1 MTKAE
6 ILKQSTFGKRVAE
19 EEIDALGEYFVRT
32 SLYERILAGHVDV
45 IYGAKGSGKSAIYFS
60 LLKADNELFGSGILV
75 KSGENPRGTPAFKD
89 LVSDPP
95 ATEEEFRGL
104 WKLYCLSL
112 IGVVLRDFK
121 VAGDEA
127 GKVITYLET
136 AELLPAGGTLAALIR
151 RSLDYVRNF
160 VRLESVE
167 GGLKIDPATGLP
179 AGLTGKI
186 TLREPAAAESRA
198 GMQSLDA
205 LINLANT
212 ALVKANYKLWILL
225 DRLDVAFADSADL
238 EANALRALFK
248 TYLDFGGLDNVRLK
262 IFLRS
267 DIWKRITQGGF
278 RESSHITRHATIEWT
293 DPFLL
298 NLIIRRALSNKAIR
312 EYYGISE
319 ENVLSNYE
327 AQVDFFYKVFPDKVD
342 PGQKKPKT
350 FDWMLSRTRDAL
362 GIAAPRELIHLLN
375 SLQEKQL
382 ARYDLGASEPPQSYL
397 FDRICFKEA
406 MLEVSRV
413 RVEQTIYAEYPEVKP
428 WIEAIEGEKAEQSI
442 DSLIDLW
449 EVNKQE
455 AASHAQRL
463 VDIGFFE
470 SLGKKDSPRFKVPFL
485 YRNYLALI
493 QGKADQPGYTD
504 EDADQD
510 SAEEPQT
517 NLA

>member
-6 ILKQSTFGKRVAE
+6 LLRQSTFGKRVAE

-32 SLYERILAGHVDV
+32 ALYDRILAGDVDV

-60 LLKADNELFGSGILV
+60 LLKADNELFAAGILV

-95 ATEEEFRGL
+95 ATEEEFRCL

-112 IGVVLRDFK
+112 IGSVLRDFK
-121 VAGDEA
+121 VPGDETS
-127 GKVITYLET
+127 KVISYLES
-136 AELLPAGGTLAALIR
+136 AELLPRDGTLAALIR

-160 VRLESVE
+160 GRLESIE
-167 GGLKIDPATGLP
+167 GGLKLDPVTGLP

-186 TLREPAAAESRA
+186 TLREPAAAESKA
-198 GMQSLDA
+198 GLESLDA
-205 LINLANT
+205 LLALANA
-212 ALVKANYKLWILL
+212 ALRKANYKLWILL
-225 DRLDVAFADSADL
+225 DRLDVAFADSSEL

-248 TYLDFGGLDNVRLK
+248 AYLDLSGLDNVRLK

-267 DIWKRITQGGF
+267 DIWKRITETGF
-278 RESSHITRHATIEWT
+278 RESSHITRHATIAWT
-293 DPFLL
+293 DPSLL
-298 NLIIRRALSNKAIR
+298 NLVIRRVLSNKAIR
-312 EYYGISE
+312 EYYGVSE
-319 ENVLSNYE
+319 EQVLSNYE
-327 AQVDFFYKVFPDKVD
+327 AQVGFFYKVFPDKVD

-350 FDWMLSRTRDAL
+350 FDWMLSRTRDGL

-375 SLQEKQL
+375 SLQEMQL
-382 ARYDLGASEPPQSYL
+382 AKYDLGAAEPSQSYL

-406 MLEVSRV
+406 MREVSRV

-428 WIEAIEGEKAEQSI
+428 WVAAIEGEKTEQSI
-442 DSLIDLW
+442 ESLAELW
-449 EVNKQE
+449 GVKKEE
-455 AASHAQRL
+455 AVARAQRL

-470 SLGKKDSPRFKVPFL
+470 GLGKKDSPRFKVPFL
-485 YRNYLALI
+485 YRNYLALL

-504 EDADQD
+504 ED
-510 SAEEPQT
+510 STETLFTLSP
-517 NLA
+517 